1 MPRAILP
8 GMRPSRGF
16 VTGLVAL
23 AVIGFAGR
31 LVWIF
36 AATKGMSGF
45 GDDFYYHT
53 GAILLAD
60 GKGYVD
66 PFSAAFSHRY
76 VPAADHPPLYLTYLA
91 LPSWLGAQSYR
102 AHQVMTAL
110 LGTGTIIVVGLLVRR
125 LLGERAGLIAAALSA
140 LYPGFWIRDARV
152 LSESLA
158 VLLTAVTLLLAYR
171 FRDRPTVLAA
181 TVLGGA
187 VGLAALARSELLLLS
202 VLLVAPLLLLARVPW
217 RRKIAMILAAGGCA
231 AVLVGP
237 WAGYNATRFTHPVLL
252 STQLGATL
260 AYANCDSTYY
270 GSNIGSWA
278 FDCATTIPGD
288 GSVNDRNE
296 RRLARSYI
304 EHHLSR
310 VPVVVAARLGRTWW
324 VYAPRQT
331 LQQNTEPQEHAAAN
345 PWLISYF
352 LLLALA
358 IPGAVRLR
366 RRGIAIFPLMTV
378 LLSVCISVATT
389 FGTAKY
395 RSPAEVVLVVL
406 AAAAI
411 DAAWAAARRRRT
423 GEGVSPLEPAYEPVA
438 PASPHSSTPPSPP
451 GPDSC
456 APPARSG

>member
-1 MPRAILP
+1 MRSGILP
-8 GMRPSRGF
+8 GMRPRRGF
-16 VTGLVAL
+16 LTWLVVL
-23 AVIGFAGR
+23 AVVGFAGR

-36 AATKGMSGF
+36 AATKGLSGF
-45 GDDFYYHT
+45 GDDFYYHA

-66 PFSAAFSHRY
+66 PFKAAFSHQY

-91 LPSWLGAQSYR
+91 FPSWLGAQSYR
-102 AHQVMTAL
+102 AHQIATAL
-110 LGTGTIIVVGLLVRR
+110 LGTATIVVVGLLVRR
-125 LLGERAGLIAAALSA
+125 MIGERAGLIAAALVM

-171 FRDRPTVLAA
+171 FRDRPTVLGA
-181 TVLGGA
+181 TLLGGA

-202 VLLVAPLLLLARVPW
+202 VLLVAPLLLLAKVPW
-217 RRKIAMILAAGGCA
+217 RRKVAMILAAGGCA

-237 WAGYNATRFTHPVLL
+237 WAGYNETRFTHPVLL

-260 AYANCDSTYY
+260 AYANCDATYY

-278 FDCATTIPGD
+278 FNCATTIPGD
-288 GSVNDRNE
+288 GSVNDKNE
-296 RRLARSYI
+296 RRLARAYI
-304 EHHLSR
+304 KAHLSR
-310 VPVVVAARLGRTWW
+310 LPLVVAAREGRTWW

-331 LQQNTEPQEHAAAN
+331 LQQNTDPDEHAAAN
-345 PWLISYF
+345 AWLISYF
-352 LLLALA
+352 VLLVLA
-358 IPGAVRLR
+358 IPGALALR
-366 RRGIAIFPLMTV
+366 KRGVVIFPLMTV

-411 DAAWAAARRRRT
+411 DQGWSAVRRRRT
-423 GEGVSPLEPAYEPVA
+423 NVPDEDVPQEQVSEGEPAVVR
-438 PASPHSSTPPSPP
+438 PAE
-451 GPDSC
+451 
-456 APPARSG
+456 